1 MEFNAES
8 CLPGF
13 KPNRV
18 YFPDYQ
24 DNNMK
29 SYSMEDGKVETYFDA
44 TSRHI
49 YEAQCPLP
57 PKRRTKAKP
66 KALCL
71 VTDAYNN
78 IAKFSSLSTGRIYP
92 VRLPGSLARTLS
104 ALGWILVSEGPA
116 STVSSIRFRASI
128 ELPALEKLH
137 RESRLSAE
145 LDGLKRLCY
154 GPHGIDRM
162 ALSSS
167 PSLSRSYT
175 VMISYT
181 GSQWFAFH
189 RSGEDA
195 WTVVSPVADLIQLTV
210 LGLIYY
216 DGLFV
221 ALDAG
226 GQIMTLNER
235 ESAHGIATISRA

>member
-1 MEFNAES
+1 MSDALSAAPEQELHFQEVLS
-8 CLPGF
+8 GF
-13 KPNRV
+13 FLCQTVDSAATK
-18 YFPDYQ
+18 
-24 DNNMK
+24 
-29 SYSMEDGKVETYFDA
+29 ETY
-44 TSRHI
+44 
-49 YEAQCPLP
+49 
-57 PKRRTKAKP
+57 KAKP

-104 ALGWILVSEGPA
+104 ALGWILVSEGA
-116 STVSSIRFRASI
+116 SEYRIFNPLSRASI

-226 GQIMTLNER
+226 GSNND
-235 ESAHGIATISRA
+235 S